1 MTRGA
6 IGDTFAAGVR
16 GGTDAAAD
24 AAQAGAR
31 AGADAAQVGTRVA
44 ADTAAGAAQRGARG
58 AAQESAQNLAG
69 ESAQRFA
76 RRGADDAAGDAA
88 GGAARGADDAS
99 RGPGLLS
106 RTLSDNA
113 GKLITGGLVIGGVLY
128 LENKFDDAD
137 EDTKNCIGIC
147 LPENWDEYKY
157 GDLKKSNLKYREI
170 DEDED
175 GYDVNQPLCKK
186 AIADCGEYCGK
197 KCEEIHKYRIP
208 GSRAFEGAADA
219 AGDAAGGLFSGLFE
233 GLGLDGVFGDAG
245 TASKVSS
252 VMSVLMILLAVMQFV
267 K

>member
-1 MTRGA
+1 MSKSGLT
-6 IGDTFAAGVR
+6 GDVISAGVR
-16 GGTDAAAD
+16 GSDEFAQSAIRGATDATAGTRAATE
-24 AAQAGAR
+24 AAQR
-31 AGADAAQVGTRVA
+31 S
-44 ADTAAGAAQRGARG
+44 AQRGAQRG
-58 AAQESAQNLAG
+58 AQEAAQNLAD
-69 ESAQRFA
+69 ESATRLA

-88 GGAARGADDAS
+88 GGAIRGADDAAS
-99 RGPGLLS
+99 GPGLIA

-128 LENKFDDAD
+128 LEKKFDDAD
-137 EDTKNCIGIC
+137 EDTKNCIGVC

-157 GDLKKSNLKYREI
+157 GDLKKSDLKYREI

-197 KCEEIHKYRIP
+197 KCEEIHAYKMP
-208 GSRAFEGAADA
+208 GSRAVEGAADA
-219 AGDAAGGLFSGLFE
+219 AGDAAGGLFSALFE

-252 VMSVLMILLAVMQFV
+252 VMSVLMIVLTVMQFV